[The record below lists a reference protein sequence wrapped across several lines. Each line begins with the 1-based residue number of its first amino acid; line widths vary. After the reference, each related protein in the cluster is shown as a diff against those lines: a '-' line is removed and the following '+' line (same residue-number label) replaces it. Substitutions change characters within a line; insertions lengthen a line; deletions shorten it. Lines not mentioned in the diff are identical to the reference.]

1 MNPDFDRAATAAA
14 EILIKYGIST
24 APVDPIPIFK
34 KADGF
39 NVVTFTEMSHMVGVD
54 RQDLISSFDASNHDA
69 VSSVY
74 LKNGKKHYL
83 VAYNM
88 RLPQYLVQ
96 RALAR
101 EMGHIVLGHDGS
113 RPEDVRM
120 LEAMFFARH
129 LLCPRPLIRAI
140 QDAGIP
146 ITVET
151 LGLITGCYER
161 CLIGMQKSHG
171 VHVAPELNAMLR
183 QQFAPYVQNFAD
195 CRAILTISDD
205 SPLVNFGTYMDNY
218 EECAI

>member
-1 MNPDFDRAATAAA
+1 MIPDFDRAATAAA
-14 EILIKYGIST
+14 EVLVKYGICT

-39 NVVTFTEMSHMVGVD
+39 NVVTFTEMSRIAGVD
-54 RQDLISSFDASNHDA
+54 RQELLSSFDASNQDA

-113 RPEDVRM
+113 RPQDVRNA
-120 LEAMFFARH
+120 EALCFAHH
-129 LLCPRPLIRAI
+129 LICPRALIHAI
-140 QDAGIP
+140 QESG
-146 ITVET
+146 TKLTTEV
-151 LGLITGCYER
+151 LGNTTGCYER
-161 CLIGMQKSHG
+161 CLIGMRREPAT
-171 VHVAPELNAMLR
+171 HVPPELNR
-183 QQFAPYVQNFAD
+183 KIREQFTDYLSDFLSFQSFLAQE
-195 CRAILTISDD
+195 DD
-205 SPLVNFGTYMDNY
+205 SMIANFGTFMDGY
-218 EECAI
+218 EE

>member
-1 MNPDFDRAATAAA
+1 MTPDFDRAATAAA

-101 EMGHIVLGHDGS
+101 EMGHIVLGHDGTL
-113 RPEDVRM
+113 PQDVRNA
-120 LEAMFFARH
+120 EALCFAHH
-129 LLCPRPLIRAI
+129 LICPRALIHAI
-140 QDAGIP
+140 QESGAK
-146 ITVET
+146 ITTEV
-151 LGLITGCYER
+151 LGNTTGCYER
-161 CLIGMQKSHG
+161 CLIGMRREPAT
-171 VHVAPELNAMLR
+171 HVPAELNR
-183 QQFAPYVQNFAD
+183 KIREQFADYLAD
-195 CRAILTISDD
+195 FLDFQTFLSQEDD
-205 SPLVNFGTYMDNY
+205 SMIANFGTFMDGY
-218 EECAI
+218 ED

>member
-1 MNPDFDRAATAAA
+1 MTPNFDRAATAAA

-101 EMGHIVLGHDGS
+101 EMGHIVLGHDGTL
-113 RPEDVRM
+113 PQDVRNA
-120 LEAMFFARH
+120 EALCFAHH
-129 LLCPRPLIRAI
+129 LICPRALIHAI
-140 QDAGIP
+140 QESGAK
-146 ITVET
+146 ITTEV
-151 LGLITGCYER
+151 LGNTTGCYER
-161 CLIGMQKSHG
+161 CLIGMRREPAT
-171 VHVAPELNAMLR
+171 HVPAELNR
-183 QQFAPYVQNFAD
+183 KIREQFADYIAD
-195 CRAILTISDD
+195 FLDFQSFLSQDDD
-205 SPLVNFGTYMDNY
+205 SMIANFGTYMDGY
-218 EECAI
+218 TEEE